1 MGRHY
6 YTTLLFIVLAAAQAA
21 SAQGLKFNSAEL
33 PIDKRTS
40 YYVFDKRIPTFA
52 DRFDIEFEIR
62 LYPVTEIG
70 YILRIKNQK
79 SDKIYNL
86 FYDGQGDDCF
96 KLNEEGKCNLITAK
110 IDREELLNAHWFRMK
125 LAFDLKGD
133 SITLTIHNR
142 RFTATETDLP
152 DTYNP
157 IIIFGKSDHI
167 IDVPSF
173 AIQNLTVGNS
183 KGYTFELCQY
193 GLRHERPPAGPGPES
208 RMADQRR
215 LPLALP
221 GGVRLAERRR
231 N

>member
-1 MGRHY
+1 MGRY
-6 YTTLLFIVLAAAQAA
+6 YHTLLLIALAAVHAA

-40 YYVFDKRIPTFA
+40 YNVFDERVPSFA
-52 DRFDIEFEIR
+52 DRFDIEFDIR

-86 FYDGQGDDCF
+86 FYDGQGDDFF

-110 IDREELLNAHWFRMK
+110 IDREELLDAHWFRMK

-142 RFTATETDLP
+142 TFTATQANLP
-152 DTYNP
+152 DTYSP

-173 AIQNLTVGNS
+173 AIQNLKVGNS
-183 KGYTFELCQY
+183 KNYTFELSQNEGNTVY
-193 GLRHERPPAGPGPES
+193 DTKGRPQGGS
-208 RMADQRR
+208 RI
-215 LPLALP
+215 PN
-221 GGVRLAERRR
+221 G
-231 N
+231 